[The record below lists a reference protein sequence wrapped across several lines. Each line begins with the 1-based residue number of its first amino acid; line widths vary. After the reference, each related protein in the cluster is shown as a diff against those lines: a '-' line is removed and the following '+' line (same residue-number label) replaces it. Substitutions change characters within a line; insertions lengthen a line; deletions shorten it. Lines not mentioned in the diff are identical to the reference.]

1 MYVIMNS
8 KTKKYLYGTD
18 FNYTP
23 HRQRTSDDCAMIFST
38 EDDAK
43 REYKRRMCG
52 KTYIIC
58 KISIDVI
65 GTIKL

>member
-23 HRQRTSDDCAMIFST
+23 HRQRTADDCAMIFST
-38 EDDAK
+38 EADAK
-43 REYKRRMCG
+43 AEYKRRQCG

-58 KISIDVI
+58 KIELKILETVE
-65 GTIKL
+65 L

>member
-23 HRQRTSDDCAMIFST
+23 HRQRTANDCAIIFSS
-38 EDDAK
+38 EADA
-43 REYKRRMCG
+43 RSEYRRRQCG
-52 KTYIIC
+52 KTYVIC
-58 KISIDVI
+58 KIGINMIEVV
-65 GTIKL
+65 KL